1 MSGTILN
8 DGINAGSMAATL
20 SSAVEVEPFDPVQHT
35 MDEVD
40 GYFDTVGDAERL
52 NELNRVRYLE
62 SSRSD
67 GARPTLLDALDNRIN
82 IEKDRLETAYGID
95 VDNATVEEAKAYIER
110 HRDESLEARLE
121 ALRAD
126 EADGKG
132 RKTLLEWL
140 DNELVFL
147 RDAVP
152 VDDAEPEP
160 DPDPEAQ
167 PAPDHLPTDEV
178 TETTEEPTSDE
189 NTEPAGD
196 GAEDDTTTEES

>member
-95 VDNATVEEAKAYIER
+95 VDKATIPEIKAYIER
-110 HRDESLEARLE
+110 HRDETLQARLE
-121 ALRAD
+121 AVRDD
-126 EADGKG
+126 ETAGQG
-132 RKTLLEWL
+132 RSTLLTWVA
-140 DNELVFL
+140 NELTFL
-147 RDAVP
+147 QDAVP
-152 VDDAEPEP
+152 VDDAE
-160 DPDPEAQ
+160 PDPEAQ

-178 TETTEEPTSDE
+178 TETTEGPTSDE